1 MPKPI
6 LSKKSMALRV
16 RYTKIIFFFFFSK
29 PLDYISKESYEKGVF
44 TILYNYNTL
53 F

>member
-16 RYTKIIFFFFFSK
+16 RYTKIIFFFSK

-44 TILYNYNTL
+44 TIFYNYNTL